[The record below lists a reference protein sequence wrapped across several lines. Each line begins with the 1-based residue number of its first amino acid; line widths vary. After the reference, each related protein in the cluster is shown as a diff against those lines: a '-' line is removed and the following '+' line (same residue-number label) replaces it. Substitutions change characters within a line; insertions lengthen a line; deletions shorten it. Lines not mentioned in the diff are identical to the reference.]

1 MPASVSVTLHTDGEA
16 ATVAGVVYMQNVI
29 SRQEGVNDSTYV
41 GAYSAFLECWD
52 RLVNY
57 QLVNMSR
64 LVSDIDVNFLNE
76 QVFDYL
82 FAGYPVT

>member
-1 MPASVSVTLHTDGEA
+1 M
-16 ATVAGVVYMQNVI
+16 I
-29 SRQEGVNDSTYV
+29 SRQEGVHDSTYV